1 MTDPLIAARALH
13 FVSTTMV
20 AGALCFAFFVSEPA
34 LYKVG
39 GNAPIG
45 PPLRRL
51 VAWIAWTALAVA
63 VASGAAWLILFSAEI
78 GGRSLAATFAG
89 DVVGTVL
96 TQTQFGRTW
105 QLRGALAVLL
115 TLVLVLDRRRGPSRA
130 ASGIKAALAGGLVAA
145 LAWAGHGGADEGI
158 GGDVHVIADAVHLL
172 AAAAW
177 VGALLPLALLFAG
190 ARRSSSATDVA
201 VTLVATLRFST
212 LGVISVG
219 TLLVTGLVN
228 TWFLAGT
235 IPALVG
241 TDYGHLLLVKIA
253 FFLAMVC
260 IAAVNRTNLAARLA
274 RAPTSA
280 SAGVTLR
287 QLMRN
292 SVVEIAFGL
301 VILVIVSVLGTM
313 PPGIH
318 QQPFWPFSMRF
329 DAGALNGPINRAAVV
344 FATIGILA
352 GVTLMIV
359 GALFRRWRWTMVPAV
374 VLTIIAFVAELERST
389 VPAFP
394 TSYYRSPTGYAAT
407 SIAHGHTL
415 YNQYC
420 AACHGVEGRDGSANN
435 NARVKSA
442 DLTGDQ
448 IYAQTDGDLFWR
460 IANGADEVMP
470 GFASVI
476 DENGRWNLID
486 FIRANADAVR
496 LREGI
501 KGSAYPAPDFSAECP
516 DGTSVTT
523 GDLRG
528 SLVHL
533 IITGA
538 DSTGRLQQLAH
549 AHIAHDL
556 VTVVIVPQDSSPPD
570 VPFCVAQDD
579 SVVAAFAVYRGAT
592 PAESEGTELLIDA
605 AGQLRALWYP
615 GLEPAWTDV
624 DVLRREI
631 AAIREP
637 AAATRAVSHAHMH

>member
-20 AGALCFAFFVSEPA
+20 AGTLCFAFFISEPA
-34 LYKVG
+34 LHKVG
-39 GNAPIG
+39 SNTPIG

-51 VAWIAWTALAVA
+51 VAWIAWTALAVM

-78 GGRSLAATFAG
+78 GGRSLPETFAG
-89 DVVGTVL
+89 DVIGTVL

-105 QLRGALAVLL
+105 QLRGVLAVLL
-115 TLVLVLDRRRGPSRA
+115 MLVLVLDRRRGPSRA
-130 ASGIKAALAGGLVAA
+130 AGGIKVALAGGLVGA

-158 GGDVHVIADAVHLL
+158 GGDIHVLADAVHLL

-190 ARRSSSATDVA
+190 AWRSSNTTDVA
-201 VTLVATLRFST
+201 VALVATLRFST

-241 TDYGHLLLVKIA
+241 TDYGRLLLVKIA
-253 FFLAMVC
+253 LFLAMVC
-260 IAAVNRTNLAARLA
+260 IAAVNRTNLTARLA
-274 RAPTSA
+274 SAPTS
-280 SAGVTLR
+280 SAARVTLGR
-287 QLMRN
+287 LARN
-292 SVVEIAFGL
+292 SILETAFGL
-301 VILVIVSVLGTM
+301 IILVIVSVLGTM

-329 DAGALNGPINRAAVV
+329 DAGALNGPIDRAAVV

-352 GVTLMIV
+352 GTALMIV

-374 VLTIIAFVAELERST
+374 LLTIIAFVAGLERST

-407 SIAHGHTL
+407 SIAHGRTL

-420 AACHGVEGRDGSANN
+420 AACHGLEGRGASPNN

-442 DLTGDQ
+442 DLTADH
-448 IYAQTDGDLFWR
+448 IYAHTDGDLFWW
-460 IANGADEVMP
+460 IANGSDEVMP

-496 LREGI
+496 LRAGI
-501 KGSAYPAPDFSAECP
+501 KGSGYPAPDFSAQCP
-516 DGTSVTT
+516 DGTSVTM
-523 GDLRG
+523 GDLHG

-538 DSTGRLQQLAH
+538 DPMGQLQRLAH

-556 VTVVIVPQDSSPPD
+556 VTVVVAPEDSSPPD

-579 SVVAAFAVYRGAT
+579 SVVAAFAVYRGGTA
-592 PAESEGTELLIDA
+592 AESEGTELLIDA
-605 AGQLRALWYP
+605 TGQLRALWYP

-637 AAATRAVSHAHMH
+637 AAPARGVSHTHMH

>member
-20 AGALCFAFFVSEPA
+20 AGTLCFAFFVSEPA

-39 GNAPIG
+39 GNTSIG

-51 VAWIAWTALAVA
+51 LAWIAWTALAVA

-78 GGRSLAATFAG
+78 GGRSVAETFAG
-89 DVVGTVL
+89 GVIGTVL

-105 QLRGALAVLL
+105 QLRGVLAALLM
-115 TLVLVLDRRRGPSRA
+115 LVLVLDHRRGPSRIA
-130 ASGIKAALAGGLVAA
+130 GGIKVALAGGLVGG

-158 GGDVHVIADAVHLL
+158 GGYIHVIADAVHLL

-177 VGALLPLALLFAG
+177 VGALLPLALLFVG
-190 ARRSSSATDVA
+190 ARRSSSTTDVA

-253 FFLAMVC
+253 LFLAMVC
-260 IAAVNRTNLAARLA
+260 IAAVNRTNLTARLA
-274 RAPTSA
+274 AAATEAAAR
-280 SAGVTLR
+280 VTLR
-287 QLMRN
+287 QLARN
-292 SVVEIAFGL
+292 SIVETAFGL
-301 VILVIVSVLGTM
+301 IILMIVSVLGTM

-318 QQPFWPFSMRF
+318 QQPIWPFSMRF
-329 DAGALNGPINRAAVV
+329 DASALNGPIDRAAVV
-344 FATIGILA
+344 FATLGILA
-352 GVTLMIV
+352 GTALMIV

-374 VLTIIAFVAELERST
+374 LLTIVAFVAGLVRST

-394 TSYYRSPTGYAAT
+394 TSYYRSPTGYST
-407 SIAHGHTL
+407 VSIAHGHTL
-415 YNQYC
+415 YNQHC
-420 AACHGVEGRDGSANN
+420 AACHGVQGRDGSANN
-435 NARVKSA
+435 ARVNSA
-442 DLTGDQ
+442 DLTADH
-448 IYAQTDGDLFWR
+448 IYAHTDGDLFWR
-460 IANGADEVMP
+460 IANGVGEVMP

-496 LREGI
+496 LRSGI
-501 KGSAYPAPDFSAECP
+501 RGSGYPVPDFTAECP
-516 DGTSVTT
+516 DGTTVTA
-523 GDLRG
+523 GGLHG

-533 IITGA
+533 VIAGA
-538 DSTGRLQQLAH
+538 DSMGRLQQLAQE
-549 AHIAHDL
+549 HIAHDL
-556 VTVVIVPQDSSPPD
+556 VTVVIVSEDSSPPD
-570 VPFCVAQDD
+570 VPFCVAQDN
-579 SVVAAFAVYRGAT
+579 SAVATFAIYRGNS
-592 PAESEGTELLIDA
+592 PSDSQGTELLVDA

-624 DVLRREI
+624 DVLRSEI

-637 AAATRAVSHAHMH
+637 AAPSRVISHMHVH